1 MASVWIPATLQ
12 HLTGGEAVLQASGGT
27 VRELVTRLDETY
39 PGLKAAIVQDD
50 GRLKPGVAVAVDGYV
65 TSLGLFQR
73 IEERSDVQFV
83 PAIGGG

>member
-12 HLTGGEAVLQASGGT
+12 HLTGGEAVVQAPGRT
-27 VRELVTRLDETY
+27 VRELVARLDETY
-39 PGLKAAIVQDD
+39 PGLKAAIVQHD